1 MRKWSVLLAILIS
14 ATLFCACGAQSRQPA
29 KADDAVMNQES
40 ELPEEDEL
48 SDEEQPLLTKEE
60 MLLAASPMTTEE
72 IEKSRNNLAYAK
84 SLIGNTY
91 TFVGSILSV
100 DEDHA
105 VILIGVMKDRYP
117 YKVYGRGIVA
127 NLYLPTD
134 VLVPLEAEQ
143 MFSFV
148 GKLDDAHTIEE
159 AFPGGGTTQV
169 LEMEF
174 KSAAIVSDRFER
186 TGTLHSRNEDYGVNA
201 WNVEF
206 PGSVYM
212 EVVHFTGDVSSYQ
225 GEEITYS
232 CKLTSEGDVDAYI
245 LE

>member
-40 ELPEEDEL
+40 ELPEE
-48 SDEEQPLLTKEE
+48 EE

-72 IEKSRNNLAYAK
+72 IEKSRDNLAYAK

-201 WNVEF
+201 WNVQF
-206 PGSVYM
+206 PGSIYM
-212 EVVHFTGDVSSYQ
+212 GVVHFRDDVSDYQ

-232 CKLTSEGDVDAYI
+232 YMLTSEGAVDAYI

>member
-48 SDEEQPLLTKEE
+48 SDEEQPLPTKDE

-72 IEKSRNNLAYAK
+72 IEKSRDNLAYAK

-201 WNVEF
+201 WNVQF
-206 PGSVYM
+206 PGSIYM
-212 EVVHFTGDVSSYQ
+212 GVVHFRDDVSDYQ

-232 CKLTSEGDVDAYI
+232 YMLTSEGAVDAYI

>member
-48 SDEEQPLLTKEE
+48 SDEEQPLPTKEE

-72 IEKSRNNLAYAK
+72 IEKSMDNLAYAK

-91 TFVGSILSV
+91 TFGGEILSV
-100 DEDHA
+100 AEDHA
-105 VILIGVMKDRYP
+105 VIHIAAMKDRYF
-117 YKVYGRGIVA
+117 YMVYSGGIVA
-127 NLYLPTD
+127 NLYLPRD
-134 VLVPLEAEQ
+134 VLVPLELEQ
-143 MFSFV
+143 GFSFV
-148 GKLDDAHTIEE
+148 GKLDDVHTSEE
-159 AFPGGGTTQV
+159 ALPGGGTMQV

-186 TGTLHSRNEDYGVNA
+186 TGTLHSRNEDFGVNA
-201 WNVEF
+201 WNVKF
-206 PGSVYM
+206 PDSIYM
-212 EVVHFTGDVSSYQ
+212 GVVHFRDDVSSYQ

-232 CKLTSEGDVDAYI
+232 YKSTSEGAVDAYI

>member
-72 IEKSRNNLAYAK
+72 IEKSRDNLAYAK

-201 WNVEF
+201 WNVQF
-206 PGSVYM
+206 PGSIYM
-212 EVVHFTGDVSSYQ
+212 GVVHFRDDVSDYQ

-232 CKLTSEGDVDAYI
+232 YMLTSEGAVDAYI

>member
-72 IEKSRNNLAYAK
+72 IEKSRDNLAYAK

-148 GKLDDAHTIEE
+148 GKLGDAHTIEE

-201 WNVEF
+201 WNVQF
-206 PGSVYM
+206 PGSIYM
-212 EVVHFTGDVSSYQ
+212 GVVHFRDDVSDYQ

-232 CKLTSEGDVDAYI
+232 YMLTSEGAVDAYI

>member
-1 MRKWSVLLAILIS
+1 MRKWSILLAILIS
-14 ATLFCACGAQSRQPA
+14 ATLFCACGTQSRQPA

-48 SDEEQPLLTKEE
+48 SDEEQPLPTKEE

-72 IEKSRNNLAYAK
+72 IEKSRDNLAYAK

-174 KSAAIVSDRFER
+174 KSAAIVSNRFER

>member
-48 SDEEQPLLTKEE
+48 SDEEQPLPTKEE
-60 MLLAASPMTTEE
+60 ILLAASPMTTEE
-72 IEKSRNNLAYAK
+72 IEKSRDNLAYAK

-201 WNVEF
+201 WNVQF
-206 PGSVYM
+206 PGSIYM
-212 EVVHFTGDVSSYQ
+212 GVVHFRDDVSDYQ

-232 CKLTSEGDVDAYI
+232 YMLTSEGAVDAYI